1 MEEHSIDLI
10 AVAKKAI
17 EAALRAGAEQAEAYA
32 SRGMGTSIS
41 IERGDF
47 KTCKSLYD
55 YGLCVRSY
63 VKGGMG
69 FSYTQRITEK
79 DAVEI
84 GKASAKLARQ
94 AQPDPDF
101 ISLPEPKKVPEVPGL
116 YDKELAE
123 LDVEEFSELMS
134 RIVDAARISP
144 EVIVNCSGSYGYG
157 EYALVNSL
165 GVEIEGR
172 RTGIGFSAFCIVK
185 RGDDIG
191 SFYEWDSGRSLR
203 DVDPEKVGKVAGEGA
218 IRFLGAKKVKTAT
231 LPVVFKFLPAA
242 GLISSLIGA
251 ANAESI
257 HRKRS
262 YLVDMLGKRIAS
274 DILTVYDDGTV
285 ERGIASS
292 TYDAEGVPKRRFVV
306 IEKGILKTYLHNSY
320 TANKMKAENNACAS
334 RAGYSSPPG
343 IGSSNIQIVPGDIS
357 LNEMIAEMR
366 EGIVVETGFIWA
378 DPITG
383 TISQTIDFG
392 FKIENGEYAY
402 PLKGTLIG
410 SRILDLMRNI
420 DAISK
425 EYREEPGFI
434 WPAIRVKDVR
444 IAGGA

>member
-1 MEEHSIDLI
+1 MGEHSVDLLTI
-10 AVAKKAI
+10 ARKAI
-17 EAALRAGAEQAEAYA
+17 EAALEAGAEQAEAYV
-32 SRGMGTSIS
+32 SRGISTSIL

-47 KTCKSLYD
+47 KTCRSLYD

-63 VKGGMG
+63 IKGGMG

-84 GKASAKLARQ
+84 GKVSAKLARQ
-94 AQPDPDF
+94 AQPDPNF
-101 ISLPEPKKVPEVPGL
+101 VSLPEPKKVPEVPGL

-134 RIVDAARISP
+134 RIVDAARVSP
-144 EVIVNCSGSYGYG
+144 EVIVNCGGNYGYG

-165 GVEIEGR
+165 GVEIEAR
-172 RTGIGFSAFCIVK
+172 RTGIGFEAFCIVK
-185 RGDDIG
+185 RGDDVG
-191 SFYEWDSGRSLR
+191 SFYERDWGRSLR
-203 DVDPEKVGKVAGEGA
+203 DVDPERVGKVAGEGA
-218 IRFLGAKKVKTAT
+218 VKFLGAKKVKIAT

-242 GLISSLIGA
+242 GLVSSFIWA

-257 HRKRS
+257 HRRRS
-262 YLVDMLGKRIAS
+262 YLVDMMGKKIAS
-274 DILTVYDDGTV
+274 NLLTVYDDGTV

-306 IEKGILKTYLHNSY
+306 IEKGVLKTYLHNSY
-320 TANKMKAENNACAS
+320 TANKMKAENNACAT
-334 RAGYSSPPG
+334 RAGYRSPPG
-343 IGSSNIQIVPGDIS
+343 ISPSNLQIMPGDFS
-357 LNEMIAEMR
+357 LDEMIAEMR
-366 EGIVVETGFIWA
+366 EGIVVETGFIWI

-410 SRILDLMRNI
+410 SKALDLMKNI
-420 DAISK
+420 DAVSK

-434 WPAIRVKDVR
+434 WPAIRIRNVR